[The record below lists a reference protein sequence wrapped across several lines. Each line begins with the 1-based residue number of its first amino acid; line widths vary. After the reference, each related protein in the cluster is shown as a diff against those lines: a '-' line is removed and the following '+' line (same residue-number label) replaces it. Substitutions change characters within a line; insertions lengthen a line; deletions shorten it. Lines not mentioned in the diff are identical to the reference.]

1 LTSPVIYIFSI
12 LVCPVLENLDRAAKF
27 PPVKPKMNIDS
38 CRPSPPPPTAATAAR
53 LLPWLLWLLVCSSS
67 GGCCSCCSCCIAPPP
82 SASAPRILPLSAA
95 VALLCQL
102 LVHGEEEGLGHYM
115 ELPRFSIT
123 HLFPAFYCITHLLFY
138 VLVLDY

>member
-1 LTSPVIYIFSI
+1 MTSHVIIG
-12 LVCPVLENLDRAAKF
+12 LVNLDQAAKY
-27 PPVKPKMNIDS
+27 PPVKPKMNTDS
-38 CRPSPPPPTAATAAR
+38 RRPSPPPPTAATAAR
-53 LLPWLLWLLVCSSS
+53 LLPWLLRLLVCSSLGLLLLVCSSS
-67 GGCCSCCSCCIAPPP
+67 GGCCSCCIAPPL